1 MADKSSRALV
11 IYGDGFAPL
20 VTSSHSDLH
29 SFASLSCC
37 GFLSLRDSPP
47 SENENERE
55 VRELAQLLDAFD
67 YYISLKGGENET
79 DSEREPKEALPVQK
93 ISERFMGLSA
103 ALITAS
109 STGIRSFARDIG
121 FTVLQIDEL
130 IMQSNTGNDH
140 PKRPCHDLS
149 VTSELL
155 QLLGFSKGMVL
166 EKAQFDLVFFH
177 IRANETVKV
186 LKDKMA
192 VRTDVEWLNKF
203 VGEIMQTV
211 NSQEEIASRLLFST
225 ILSYGIVSEKD
236 CTGST
241 ASLAPMKMNS
251 DLSLLRPRQS
261 YTMKQGIVLSHIRN
275 HHPMILAQW
284 QNAVTRR
291 DMSKEFTFSEIKQ
304 HGCNLS
310 MLSDRFLHEVAFKLW
325 KAPKYGA

>member
-1 MADKSSRALV
+1 
-11 IYGDGFAPL
+11 
-20 VTSSHSDLH
+20 
-29 SFASLSCC
+29 
-37 GFLSLRDSPP
+37 
-47 SENENERE
+47 
-55 VRELAQLLDAFD
+55 
-67 YYISLKGGENET
+67 
-79 DSEREPKEALPVQK
+79 
-93 ISERFMGLSA
+93 MGLSA

-177 IRANETVKV
+177 IRANETVKI

-261 YTMKQGIVLSHIRN
+261 YTMKQGIVLSHIRYLYSLSLSDHNFIFVLLTPEFLTHCRN

-304 HGCNLS
+304 VCSYENSVL
-310 MLSDRFLHEVAFKLW
+310 LILIK
-325 KAPKYGA
+325 